1 NNKLGN
7 NDIAYEDKPR
17 HERPLGR
24 SFEMLSE
31 AFCGLELPGDGGQ
44 ATPRGILGAVE
55 RHNENRGDLAAYVHK
70 EVLGICA
77 DFARNEIERGF
88 TEVPRNVN
96 PNCMSHSAQ
105 IPDADGTTYL
115 DIILPPAGDIP
126 GPEFPDPLPHL
137 DQTPSRDQEVLRSL
151 IIEGK

>member
-1 NNKLGN
+1 MPLSDEDVKRIRALKLSRGPLSATDEQFLLRCYKRAGSVEARNVVLEKLAPLVHHKVRRNNKLGN

-55 RHNENRGDLAAYVHK
+55 RHNENRGDLAA
-70 EVLGICA
+70 
-77 DFARNEIERGF
+77 
-88 TEVPRNVN
+88 
-96 PNCMSHSAQ
+96 
-105 IPDADGTTYL
+105 
-115 DIILPPAGDIP
+115 
-126 GPEFPDPLPHL
+126 
-137 DQTPSRDQEVLRSL
+137 
-151 IIEGK
+151 